1 MRELQTFVSA
11 DPYAACAVA
20 LVGLLLLAVLADA
33 ALEKL
38 GRYGRGLAVAAGLV
52 AVAALVLAGTG

>member
-1 MRELQTFVSA
+1 MRELQAFVST

-20 LVGLLLLAVLADA
+20 VVGLLLLAVLADA

-52 AVAALVLAGTG
+52 AVVVVALVAK